1 MCAMKTLYKLA
12 AVKYEFM
19 SLNSTQF
26 GPIFIRQLD
35 GMSMNAEKKAP
46 FIFIIMD
53 ESVNFE

>member
-1 MCAMKTLYKLA
+1 MCAMKTLYELA

-35 GMSMNAEKKAP
+35 GMSMNVEKKLRL
-46 FIFIIMD
+46 FSLSWM
-53 ESVNFE
+53 NQ